1 MSLPPITNLPSVNS
15 SLADSSRVRELF
27 SQPGCLSAEV
37 TAMKKH
43 PNVSLVREAG
53 DDGREERKA
62 QVGQLLFQPRAAPK
76 PAQEVR
82 LPYILVPIPSLI
94 ETKVADSLSCRVSG
108 AGDDGR
114 DKSVRPRWGSFSSS
128 LGPFQNPEH

>member
-53 DDGREERKA
+53 DDGR
-62 QVGQLLFQPRAAPK
+62 
-76 PAQEVR
+76 
-82 LPYILVPIPSLI
+82 
-94 ETKVADSLSCRVSG
+94 
-108 AGDDGR
+108 

-128 LGPFQNPEH
+128 LGLVQNPRKRYVCHISYFRFPL